1 MHDVGKGRYRPALS
15 RADAFVLE
23 FNVPLVVEVWESL
36 VAVEGGF
43 IGRRHLPDYHGDH
56 AAFALL
62 DGQVGA
68 SLAPL
73 KKKFPAF
80 QVCRTK
86 DRGVGAAHPHLPD
99 IEVASIS
106 NVVSFFFHG
115 IHPFLKDLGYL
126 SFYHPKTAEAVK
138 GRAFNLNP
146 SSGSAVPEGG
156 VPGQVAGQE
165 ISGRCE
171 LLANEAQAEEPGA
184 HGVFGVLVLLGLGA
198 CRPHILCHLA

>member
-1 MHDVGKGRYRPALS
+1 M
-15 RADAFVLE
+15 
-23 FNVPLVVEVWESL
+23 
-36 VAVEGGF
+36 
-43 IGRRHLPDYHGDH
+43 
-56 AAFALL
+56 
-62 DGQVGA
+62 
-68 SLAPL
+68 
-73 KKKFPAF
+73 
-80 QVCRTK
+80 
-86 DRGVGAAHPHLPD
+86 GAAHPHLRD
-99 IEVASIS
+99 IEVAAIS

-171 LLANEAQAEEPGA
+171 LLADEAQAEEPGA

-198 CRPHILCHLA
+198 CRPHILCHLAEGQAKLDVALKLPCVDAAPALGGRLIELEEPELDRAFGKGGVEVEHIFFCVHSVSVFSSLDGKQTIQLPIS